1 MQMVWPFDLSTSS
14 KNSGN
19 LMHKALKKKSLRY
32 VLAIAILLGFA
43 GGVSPADKTGPP
55 ENDLATQ
62 PIEITADRLVS
73 HGDQNY
79 AEFIG
84 NVEAVQGN
92 FSIRSDTLKITY
104 QRSADAGTKGV
115 SGADSIE
122 KIEAIGHVKINAD
135 NRRAETDRAE
145 YRLKDDVVELIGEN
159 SFVTDG
165 KNTLTGSKISWG
177 RKTGE
182 ITVAGSDQKRVKAVF
197 YSTKTLAPQTQNP
210 ADDTEKASPK

>member
-1 MQMVWPFDLSTSS
+1 MQ
-14 KNSGN
+14 
-19 LMHKALKKKSLRY
+19 KALTKISLRY
-32 VLAIAILLGFA
+32 LLAAAILLGFDGSVA
-43 GGVSPADKTGPP
+43 PADKTGPP
-55 ENDLATQ
+55 ENDLASQ

-73 HGDQNY
+73 RGDQNY

-84 NVEAVQGN
+84 NVEAAQGN

-104 QRSADAGTKGV
+104 QRSTDAGTKGV
-115 SGADSIE
+115 SDADSIE
-122 KIEAIGHVKINAD
+122 KIEAIGRVKIKSD

-145 YRLKDDVVELIGEN
+145 YRLQDDVVELIGEN

-165 KNTLTGSKISWG
+165 KNTLTGSKITWR

-197 YSTKTLAPQTQNP
+197 YSTKPLAPQTQNP
-210 ADDTEKASPK
+210 ADGTEKASPK

>member
-1 MQMVWPFDLSTSS
+1 MQKVLI
-14 KNSGN
+14 
-19 LMHKALKKKSLRY
+19 KKSLRS
-32 VLAIAILLGFA
+32 LMATAILLGFA
-43 GGVSPADKTGPP
+43 GGVSAADKTGPP
-55 ENDLATQ
+55 ENDLTTQ

-73 HGDQNY
+73 HGNQNY

-84 NVEAVQGN
+84 NVEATQGN

-104 QRSADAGTKGV
+104 QRSTQVGTKGV
-115 SGADSIE
+115 SSADSIE
-122 KIEAIGHVKINAD
+122 KIEAIGRVKINAE

-145 YRLKDDVVELIGEN
+145 YRLKEDVVELIGDN

-165 KNTLTGSKISWG
+165 KNTLTGSKISWH

-182 ITVAGSDQKRVKAVF
+182 INVAGSNQKRVKAVF

-210 ADDTEKASPK
+210 ADGTEKASPK

>member
-1 MQMVWPFDLSTSS
+1 MQ
-14 KNSGN
+14 N
-19 LMHKALKKKSLRY
+19 ALTTKPLRY
-32 VLAIAILLGFA
+32 LLAVAILLGFA

-55 ENDLATQ
+55 ENDLASQ

-84 NVEAVQGN
+84 NVEAAQGN

-104 QRSADAGTKGV
+104 QRSAGAGSKGATD
-115 SGADSIE
+115 ADSIE
-122 KIEAIGHVKINAD
+122 KIEAIGRVKIKSD

-145 YRLKDDVVELIGEN
+145 YRVQDEVIELIGEN
-159 SFVTDG
+159 SFLTDG
-165 KNTLTGSKISWG
+165 KNTLTGSKITWH

-210 ADDTEKASPK
+210 ADDADKASPK

>member
-1 MQMVWPFDLSTSS
+1 MQ
-14 KNSGN
+14 N
-19 LMHKALKKKSLRY
+19 ALTKKPLRY
-32 VLAIAILLGFA
+32 LLAVAILLGFA

-55 ENDLATQ
+55 ENDLASQ

-84 NVEAVQGN
+84 NVEAAQGN

-104 QRSADAGTKGV
+104 QRSAGAGSKGATD
-115 SGADSIE
+115 ADSIE
-122 KIEAIGHVKINAD
+122 KIEAIGRVKIKSD

-145 YRLKDDVVELIGEN
+145 YRVQDEVIELIGEN
-159 SFVTDG
+159 SFLTDG
-165 KNTLTGSKISWG
+165 KNTLTGSKITWH

-210 ADDTEKASPK
+210 ADDADKASPK

>member
-1 MQMVWPFDLSTSS
+1 MQNALQRNHCDTCLQLPFCSYSP
-14 KNSGN
+14 
-19 LMHKALKKKSLRY
+19 A
-32 VLAIAILLGFA
+32 VF
-43 GGVSPADKTGPP
+43 SPADKTGPP
-55 ENDLATQ
+55 ENDLASQ

-84 NVEAVQGN
+84 NVEAAQGN

-104 QRSADAGTKGV
+104 QRSAGAGSKGATD
-115 SGADSIE
+115 ADSIE
-122 KIEAIGHVKINAD
+122 KIEAIGRVKIKSD

-145 YRLKDDVVELIGEN
+145 YRVQDEVIELIGEN
-159 SFVTDG
+159 SFLTDG
-165 KNTLTGSKISWG
+165 KNTLTGSKITWH

-210 ADDTEKASPK
+210 ADDADKASPK

>member
-1 MQMVWPFDLSTSS
+1 
-14 KNSGN
+14 
-19 LMHKALKKKSLRY
+19 MHKAWIKKPLRCF
-32 VLAIAILLGFA
+32 LATAILVGLA
-43 GGVSPADKTGPP
+43 GVASPADETRPP
-55 ENDLATQ
+55 ENDLRPQ

-84 NVEAVQGN
+84 NVEAAQGN

-104 QRSADAGTKGV
+104 QRSADADTKGI
-115 SGADSIE
+115 SDAESIE
-122 KIEAIGHVKINAD
+122 KIEATGGVKIKSD

-145 YRLKDDVVELIGEN
+145 YRIQEDVIELIGEN
-159 SFVTDG
+159 SFLTDG
-165 KNTLTGSKISWG
+165 KNTLTGSRITWH

-210 ADDTEKASPK
+210 VDTEKAPPK

>member
-1 MQMVWPFDLSTSS
+1 
-14 KNSGN
+14 
-19 LMHKALKKKSLRY
+19 MHKAWIKKPLRCF
-32 VLAIAILLGFA
+32 LATAILVGLA
-43 GGVSPADKTGPP
+43 GVASPADETRPP
-55 ENDLATQ
+55 ENDLRPQ

-84 NVEAVQGN
+84 NVEAAQGN

-104 QRSADAGTKGV
+104 QRSAEADTKGI
-115 SGADSIE
+115 SDAESIE
-122 KIEAIGHVKINAD
+122 KIEAIGGVKIKSD

-145 YRLKDDVVELIGEN
+145 YRIQEDVIELIGEN
-159 SFVTDG
+159 SFLTDG
-165 KNTLTGSKISWG
+165 KNTLTGSRITWH

-210 ADDTEKASPK
+210 VGTEKAPPK

>member
-1 MQMVWPFDLSTSS
+1 MAT
-14 KNSGN
+14 
-19 LMHKALKKKSLRY
+19 
-32 VLAIAILLGFA
+32 AILLGFA
-43 GGVSPADKTGPP
+43 GGVSAADKTGPP
-55 ENDLATQ
+55 ENDLTTQ

-73 HGDQNY
+73 HGNQNY

-84 NVEAVQGN
+84 NVEATQGN

-104 QRSADAGTKGV
+104 QQSTQVGTKGV
-115 SGADSIE
+115 SSADSIE
-122 KIEAIGHVKINAD
+122 KIEAIGRVKINAE

-145 YRLKDDVVELIGEN
+145 YRLKEDVVELIGDN

-165 KNTLTGSKISWG
+165 KNTLTGSKISWH

-182 ITVAGSDQKRVKAVF
+182 INVAGSNQKRVKAVF

-210 ADDTEKASPK
+210 ADGTEKASPK

>member
-1 MQMVWPFDLSTSS
+1 MQ
-14 KNSGN
+14 
-19 LMHKALKKKSLRY
+19 KALTKKSLRC
-32 VLAIAILLGFA
+32 LLTAAILLGIA

-55 ENDLATQ
+55 DNDLATQ

-73 HGDQNY
+73 HGVQNY

-84 NVEAVQGN
+84 NVEAAQGN
-92 FSIRSDTLKITY
+92 FFIRSDTLKITY
-104 QRSADAGTKGV
+104 QRSPDAGTKGV

-122 KIEAIGHVKINAD
+122 KIEAIGQVKITAD

-165 KNTLTGSKISWG
+165 KNTLTGSKISWH

-182 ITVAGSDQKRVKAVF
+182 ITVAGSDQKRVKAVI

-210 ADDTEKASPK
+210 ANDVDKP

>member
-1 MQMVWPFDLSTSS
+1 MVWQFDLSASS
-14 KNSGN
+14 KNSDS
-19 LMHKALKKKSLRY
+19 LMQNALTKKPLRY
-32 VLAIAILLGFA
+32 LLAVAILLGFA

-55 ENDLATQ
+55 ENDVASQ

-84 NVEAVQGN
+84 NVEAAQGN

-104 QRSADAGTKGV
+104 QRSAGAGSKGATD
-115 SGADSIE
+115 ADSIE
-122 KIEAIGHVKINAD
+122 KIEAIGRVKIKSD

-145 YRLKDDVVELIGEN
+145 YRVQDEVIELIGEN
-159 SFVTDG
+159 SFLTDG
-165 KNTLTGSKISWG
+165 KNTLTGSKITWH

-210 ADDTEKASPK
+210 ADDADKASPK

>member
-1 MQMVWPFDLSTSS
+1 MQ
-14 KNSGN
+14 
-19 LMHKALKKKSLRY
+19 KALTKKSLRCL
-32 VLAIAILLGFA
+32 LAAAILLGFA
-43 GGVSPADKTGPP
+43 GSVSSADKAGPP

-84 NVEAVQGN
+84 NVEAAQGN
-92 FSIRSDTLKITY
+92 FSINSDTLKITY

-122 KIEAIGHVKINAD
+122 KIEAIGRVKIKSD

-145 YRLKDDVVELIGEN
+145 YRMQDEIIELIGEN
-159 SFVTDG
+159 SFLTDG
-165 KNTLTGSKISWG
+165 KNTLTGSKITWR

-210 ADDTEKASPK
+210 ADDTDKASPK

>member
-1 MQMVWPFDLSTSS
+1 
-14 KNSGN
+14 
-19 LMHKALKKKSLRY
+19 MHKKLIKKSLRCLLATA
-32 VLAIAILLGFA
+32 VLLALA
-43 GGVSPADKTGPP
+43 GGVSPADKTWPP
-55 ENDLATQ
+55 ENDLTTQ

-84 NVEAVQGN
+84 NVVAAQGN

-104 QRSADAGTKGV
+104 QRSAETGAKGV

-122 KIEAIGHVKINAD
+122 KIEAIGRVKINAD
-135 NRRAETDRAE
+135 DRRAESDRAE
-145 YRLKDDVVELIGEN
+145 YRMKDDVVELIGDN

-165 KNTLTGSKISWG
+165 KNTLTGSKISWH

-182 ITVAGSDQKRVKAVF
+182 IVVAGSDQKRVKAVF
-197 YSTKTLAPQTQNP
+197 YSTKPLAPQTQKP
-210 ADDTEKASPK
+210 ADGTEKAAPK

>member
-1 MQMVWPFDLSTSS
+1 MQ
-14 KNSGN
+14 N
-19 LMHKALKKKSLRY
+19 ALTKKPLRY
-32 VLAIAILLGFA
+32 LLAVAILLGFA

-55 ENDLATQ
+55 ENDVASQ

-84 NVEAVQGN
+84 NVEAAQGN

-104 QRSADAGTKGV
+104 QRSAGADSKGTTD
-115 SGADSIE
+115 ADSIE
-122 KIEAIGHVKINAD
+122 KIEAIGRVKIKSD

-145 YRLKDDVVELIGEN
+145 YRMQDDVIELIGEN
-159 SFVTDG
+159 SFLTDG
-165 KNTLTGSKISWG
+165 KNTLTGSKITWH

-210 ADDTEKASPK
+210 ADNADKASPK

>member
-1 MQMVWPFDLSTSS
+1 MQ
-14 KNSGN
+14 N
-19 LMHKALKKKSLRY
+19 ALTTKPLRY
-32 VLAIAILLGFA
+32 LLAVAILLGFA

-55 ENDLATQ
+55 ENDVASQ

-84 NVEAVQGN
+84 NVEAAQGN

-104 QRSADAGTKGV
+104 QRSAGAGSKGATD
-115 SGADSIE
+115 ADSIE
-122 KIEAIGHVKINAD
+122 KIEAIGRVKIKSD

-145 YRLKDDVVELIGEN
+145 YRVQDDVIELIGEN
-159 SFVTDG
+159 SFLTDG
-165 KNTLTGSKISWG
+165 KNTLTGSKITWH

-210 ADDTEKASPK
+210 ADDADKASPK

>member
-1 MQMVWPFDLSTSS
+1 MQ
-14 KNSGN
+14 
-19 LMHKALKKKSLRY
+19 KALKKKSLRY
-32 VLAIAILLGFA
+32 VLTTAILLGFA
-43 GGVSPADKTGPP
+43 GGVSAADKTGLP
-55 ENDLATQ
+55 ENNLAAQ

-84 NVEAVQGN
+84 NVEAAQGN

-104 QRSADAGTKGV
+104 QRSTDAGTKGV

-122 KIEAIGHVKINAD
+122 KIEAIGQVKINAD
-135 NRRAETDRAE
+135 NRRAETDHAE

-165 KNTLTGSKISWG
+165 KNTLTGSKISWH

-182 ITVAGSDQKRVKAVF
+182 IVVAGSDQKRVKAVF

-210 ADDTEKASPK
+210 AGGTKKTSPK

>member
-1 MQMVWPFDLSTSS
+1 MQ
-14 KNSGN
+14 
-19 LMHKALKKKSLRY
+19 KAFTKKSLRCL
-32 VLAIAILLGFA
+32 LAVAILLGFA

-55 ENDLATQ
+55 ENNLATQ

-104 QRSADAGTKGV
+104 QGSAGMGSKGT
-115 SGADSIE
+115 SGADAIE
-122 KIEAIGHVKINAD
+122 KIEAIGRVKIQSD

-145 YRLKDDVVELIGEN
+145 YRMQDDVIELIGEN
-159 SFVTDG
+159 SFLTDG
-165 KNTLTGSKISWG
+165 KNTLTGSKITWR

-182 ITVAGSDQKRVKAVF
+182 ITVAGSDQRRVKAVF
-197 YSTKTLAPQTQNP
+197 YSTKTLAPRTQSP
-210 ADDTEKASPK
+210 ATDADNASQK